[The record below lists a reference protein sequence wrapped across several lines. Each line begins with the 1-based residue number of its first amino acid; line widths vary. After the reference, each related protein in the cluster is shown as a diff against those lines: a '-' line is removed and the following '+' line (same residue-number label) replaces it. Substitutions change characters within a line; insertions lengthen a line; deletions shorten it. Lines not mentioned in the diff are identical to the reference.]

1 MVFGKARNEIQS
13 RIEDGAYLL
22 LNLVDEVND
31 FFFYKISLIKEEI
44 RTIKEDN
51 KDMDYEEIQSILSPY
66 QQIEEFYNNLCEEA
80 MQMLVSKV
88 YSYAEKHIELI
99 LFRIGSS
106 IKKAQKEYRKT
117 HISVEG
123 ISDIEKSFY
132 VISNNFNV
140 GISEISEI
148 WRDYKYM
155 HEIRKKIEHHCGD
168 ENYSINKD
176 YLISK
181 KDSTCVILKIYIR
194 MKIKNIHRAFF
205 MKRFLI

>member
-1 MVFGKARNEIQS
+1 MVFGNARNEIQS

-176 YLISK
+176 YLISN
-181 KDSTCVILKIYIR
+181 IQQ
-194 MKIKNIHRAFF
+194 IKELLCLLEANTR
-205 MKRFLI
+205 

>member
-51 KDMDYEEIQSILSPY
+51 KDMDYEDIQSILSPY

-132 VISNNFNV
+132 VISNNSNV

-176 YLISK
+176 YLISN
-181 KDSTCVILKIYIR
+181 IQQ
-194 MKIKNIHRAFF
+194 IKELLCLLEANTR
-205 MKRFLI
+205 

>member
-66 QQIEEFYNNLCEEA
+66 QQIEEFYNNLFEEA

-106 IKKAQKEYRKT
+106 IKKE
-117 HISVEG
+117 IV
-123 ISDIEKSFY
+123 
-132 VISNNFNV
+132 NF
-140 GISEISEI
+140 
-148 WRDYKYM
+148 
-155 HEIRKKIEHHCGD
+155 
-168 ENYSINKD
+168 
-176 YLISK
+176 
-181 KDSTCVILKIYIR
+181 
-194 MKIKNIHRAFF
+194 IH
-205 MKRFLI
+205 